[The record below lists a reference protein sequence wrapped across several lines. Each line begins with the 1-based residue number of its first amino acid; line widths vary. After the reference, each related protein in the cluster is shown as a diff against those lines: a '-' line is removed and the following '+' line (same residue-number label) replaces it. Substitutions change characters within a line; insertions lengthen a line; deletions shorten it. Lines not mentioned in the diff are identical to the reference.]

1 MNTFESIW
9 HLSAEQERA
18 ECGFSGGVKMLE
30 TWKEIVVEAPAF
42 YIGWGGLLIGLLFG
56 YIVYITNFC
65 TMGSISDILSFGDYR
80 RFRSWLL
87 AGAVGMIGVAG
98 LQGVGVADFA
108 DSMYLLP
115 NLNWLANV
123 SGGLIFGF
131 GMVFAGGC
139 ISRNLVR
146 AGSGD
151 LRSLVVLMITGLFG
165 YMTIGGL
172 LGPLRVAVFSG
183 STVDLTEMG
192 LESQG
197 SGAILAAVSGMSL
210 SSASTVALVV
220 LVGAIVVFCF
230 KDSAFRNSPMH
241 LIAGVGIGLCIVAG
255 WLLTGLAQDDF
266 ADTPVA
272 LISLSYVRP
281 TGDAMDY
288 LMRSTALGAPG
299 FGVVTLAGALLGGFF
314 GALSKGRLHLTT
326 FADKKDS
333 IRNMFGAALM
343 GIGGVLALGCTV
355 GQGLTGVSTLAVGS
369 FITLAF
375 IILGGMAGVKSLEWF
390 LLRD

>member
-1 MNTFESIW
+1 MID
-9 HLSAEQERA
+9 A
-18 ECGFSGGVKMLE
+18 
-30 TWKEIVVEAPAF
+30 WKEIVIASPAF
-42 YIGWGGLLIGLLFG
+42 YVGWGGLIIGTVFG
-56 YIVYITNFC
+56 YIVYVTNFC
-65 TMGSISDILSFGDYR
+65 TMGSVSDIISFGDYR

-98 LQGVGVADFA
+98 FQAVGVADFA
-108 DSMYLLP
+108 HSMYLTP
-115 NLNWLANV
+115 NLNWLANIV
-123 SGGLIFGF
+123 GGVIFGF

-146 AGSGD
+146 AGGGD

-172 LGPLRVAVFSG
+172 LGPVRVALFSG
-183 STVDLTEMG
+183 TVVDLAEKGIET
-192 LESQG
+192 QG
-197 SGAILAAVSGMSL
+197 SGAILSALSGLSL
-210 SSASTVALVV
+210 SNASTVALAGIVGVV
-220 LVGAIVVFCF
+220 VIYCF
-230 KDSAFRNSPMH
+230 KDRSFRTSPVH
-241 LIAGVGIGLCIVAG
+241 LVAGVGLGLCVVAG

-266 ADTPVA
+266 ADVPVA

-281 TGDAMDY
+281 TGDTLDY
-288 LMRSTALGAPG
+288 MMRSTALGAPG
-299 FGVVTLAGALLGGFF
+299 FGVVTLAGALLGGFL

-333 IRNMFGAALM
+333 VRNMFGAAMM

-369 FITLAF
+369 FITLAS
-375 IILGGMAGVKSLEWF
+375 IITGGVAGIKSMEW
-390 LLRD
+390 LVLRD